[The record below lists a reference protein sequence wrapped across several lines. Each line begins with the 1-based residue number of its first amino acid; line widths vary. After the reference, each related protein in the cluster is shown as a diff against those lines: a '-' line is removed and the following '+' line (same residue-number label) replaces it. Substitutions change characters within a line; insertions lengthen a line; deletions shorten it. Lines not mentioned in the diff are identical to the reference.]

1 MSEIKELV
9 LNGVVTMPEVGDI
22 NFPKKDVLADYVH
35 KIFSIVPQDVIR
47 PMKIVVD
54 AGNGMAQTTFP
65 YVLQKLPVQVE
76 YLYLEPDGNFPNH
89 EANPL
94 KVETLAQLQKKV
106 IETGAD
112 FGFALDGDADR
123 IGLVDEKGQVVDA
136 SFVGALIGLEV
147 LRNHP
152 QARMLY
158 DVRSSMIV
166 PEVWQA
172 AGASVEMCKVG
183 HANIKKALKETSGAF
198 ASELSLHLYYQDT
211 FDVES
216 TDLSLLYMLQ
226 LLSREPQSLS
236 ELIAPLKKYFHSGEI
251 NFEVE
256 DKVGAVSRVE
266 EKYKNQASEISYLDG
281 LWMRFEWGWLSV
293 RLSNTEPVVRLNVE
307 ATTKAAM
314 EEKVIDESLGAEAG
328 YKSVMFEVKGRYAY
342 GYLKSEHGTHRL
354 VRISPFDA
362 EKMRHTSFALIEVL
376 PELDNEVSIELD
388 PKDLRIDTFMS
399 SGKGGQSVNTTYSA
413 VRIVHIPT
421 GITVSCQ
428 NERSQQQ
435 NKETALKVLKAKL
448 QRLEEEKLAKEKQE
462 LRGEYKSAEW
472 GNQIR
477 SYVLHPYH
485 LVKDHR
491 TDYESTDPESV
502 LEGEVLPLSESYLR
516 WIKH

>member
-1 MSEIKELV
+1 MALERLTKLKDKVTETQKLLKIDELIKKMSQLDKKMNRPDFWNNQETAQTISQDYQDIKKEVDKWTELEKKVQDLIELAGSDDESLKAEIEKQTEELEQEYEQYEFYLL
-9 LNGVVTMPEVGDI
+9 LNGPYDK
-22 NFPKKDVLADYVH
+22 NNA
-35 KIFSIVPQDVIR
+35 IVAIHAGSGGTEAQDWSA
-47 PMKIVVD
+47 M
-54 AGNGMAQTTFP
+54 
-65 YVLQKLPVQVE
+65 LL
-76 YLYLEPDGNFPNH
+76 
-89 EANPL
+89 
-94 KVETLAQLQKKV
+94 
-106 IETGAD
+106 
-112 FGFALDGDADR
+112 
-123 IGLVDEKGQVVDA
+123 
-136 SFVGALIGLEV
+136 
-147 LRNHP
+147 
-152 QARMLY
+152 RMLL
-158 DVRSSMIV
+158 RF
-166 PEVWQA
+166 
-172 AGASVEMCKVG
+172 C
-183 HANIKKALKETSGAF
+183 
-198 ASELSLHLYYQDT
+198 
-211 FDVES
+211 
-216 TDLSLLYMLQ
+216 
-226 LLSREPQSLS
+226 
-236 ELIAPLKKYFHSGEI
+236 
-251 NFEVE
+251 
-256 DKVGAVSRVE
+256 
-266 EKYKNQASEISYLDG
+266 EKQ
-281 LWMRFEWGWLSV
+281 GW
-293 RLSNTEPVVRLNVE
+293 
-307 ATTKAAM
+307 TT
-314 EEKVIDESLGAEAG
+314 KVIDESLGAEAG